1 MKVGDLIQLNVPNVI
16 AIVVGLSSDK
26 DCEIMYFQNGTAWYT
41 WISYD
46 YAMQKRAIFEG
57 RRLR

>member
-1 MKVGDLIQLNVPNVI
+1 MKVGDLIQLNVPKVI
-16 AIVVGLSSDK
+16 AIVVGLSSDE

-41 WISYD
+41 WIPYD